1 MVVTQIGGSYAAAP
15 APSLLSS
22 LPESAAAGDAAE
34 ELPPTT
40 RRRLTHNFH
49 SEKGQRVVE
58 SGQEAPHPSL
68 LPTGSETCSEKGSFH
83 WIGYLLWIRSDPFWK
98 GYLLWIR
105 SLLWKGFIDQIPS

>member
-22 LPESAAAGDAAE
+22 LPESAAAGDA

-68 LPTGSETCSEKGSFH
+68 LPTGSETCSEKRISP
-83 WIGYLLWIRSDPFWK
+83 LDPIPP
-98 GYLLWIR
+98 L
-105 SLLWKGFIDQIPS
+105 DQI